1 MRILRAA
8 QPILILIVLVALLV
22 GLTIIARLISG
33 HAGFLVERQV
43 VLVVWL
49 SGLVIAGAVFA
60 TLVGRS
66 IRRADSPSSRWLLV
80 ATALVLT
87 SPLAL
92 SLLQHPSP

>member
-1 MRILRAA
+1 
-8 QPILILIVLVALLV
+8 
-22 GLTIIARLISG
+22 
-33 HAGFLVERQV
+33 
-43 VLVVWL
+43 VVWL

-60 TLVGRS
+60 TLVARS

-80 ATALVLT
+80 ATALVLA